1 MPFGISVAPEEFEC
15 KLHEKLTGLE
25 GVQILR
31 DDLLVVGYGDTQKE
45 ANANHD
51 ENLRKLLDRA
61 REVKLK
67 LNNKMMNLK
76 KPQVKFM
83 GHVISK
89 DGLKPDPDK
98 VNAVENMPKPTC
110 KKETLSLLGFI
121 NYLAR
126 FLPRLSEV
134 AQPLRNLTLTN
145 AQFMWSEQHDKAF
158 DEVKKLVAHHPVLK
172 YYDINDEVTIQ
183 CEASER
189 GLGATLLQNR
199 QPFAFASQTLS
210 AVEQRY
216 AQIEKECLAIVFGCQ
231 KFSQYITR

>member
-25 GVQILR
+25 GVEILR
-31 DDLLVVGYGDTQKE
+31 DDLLLVGYGDTQEE
-45 ANANHD
+45 ADANHD

-61 REVKLK
+61 REVNLK
-67 LNNKMMNLK
+67 LNSKKMNLK
-76 KPQVKFM
+76 KPEVKFM

-98 VNAVENMPKPTC
+98 VKAVENMPKPTC

-121 NYLAR
+121 NYLAK

-134 AQPLRNLTLTN
+134 AQPLRDLTLTN
-145 AQFMWSEQHDKAF
+145 AQFIWSEKHDKAF
-158 DEVKKLVAHHPVLK
+158 DKVKKLVANYPVLK

-183 CEASER
+183 CDASER
-189 GLGATLLQNR
+189 GLGATLLQNG
-199 QPFAFASQTLS
+199 QPVAGNQLRLRH
-210 AVEQRY
+210 EH
-216 AQIEKECLAIVFGCQ
+216 CLQLNKG
-231 KFSQYITR
+231 THR

>member
-25 GVQILR
+25 GVEILR

-98 VNAVENMPKPTC
+98 VNTVENMPKPTC

-121 NYLAR
+121 NYLAK

-189 GLGATLLQNR
+189 GLGATLLQNG
-199 QPFAFASQTLS
+199 QPVAFASQTLS

>member
-67 LNNKMMNLK
+67 LNSKKMNLK

-126 FLPRLSEV
+126 FLPRLFEV

-199 QPFAFASQTLS
+199 QPVAFASQTLS

>member
-25 GVQILR
+25 GVEILR
-31 DDLLVVGYGDTQKE
+31 DDLLVVGYGDTQEE
-45 ANANHD
+45 ADANHD
-51 ENLRKLLDRA
+51 ENRRKLLDRA

-67 LNNKMMNLK
+67 LNSKKMNLK

-121 NYLAR
+121 NYLAK

-158 DEVKKLVAHHPVLK
+158 DEVKKLVANHPVLK
-172 YYDINDEVTIQ
+172 YYDINDTPPERT
-183 CEASER
+183 AS
-189 GLGATLLQNR
+189 
-199 QPFAFASQTLS
+199 
-210 AVEQRY
+210 
-216 AQIEKECLAIVFGCQ
+216 CLRIANTVC
-231 KFSQYITR
+231 S